1 MFDRRYTNTS
11 TEILSQDF
19 PSISNAAPLLSSM
32 KDNSSFQVGAPSD
45 EVVAFL
51 QHAEHAD
58 PNSPDISED
67 DNNASWGHC
76 QLSGWA
82 TLFASWHNIGSI
94 GIACRL
100 IATVIKTCKVARHL
114 CFVKHI
120 DTSAFLSDVYLENI
134 INLLWTSWKDAVGI
148 LVS

>member
-1 MFDRRYTNTS
+1 MYIIVS
-11 TEILSQDF
+11 TRTVCTMAWISGF
-19 PSISNAAPLLSSM
+19 SISGRLEPTQKLRLDRSCGFGNGFQAVHKPSRVVGPAYCSRFAVNRAA
-32 KDNSSFQVGAPSD
+32 
-45 EVVAFL
+45 
-51 QHAEHAD
+51 
-58 PNSPDISED
+58 
-67 DNNASWGHC
+67 
-76 QLSGWA
+76 A
-82 TLFASWHNIGSI
+82 TL
-94 GIACRL
+94 ACRL